1 MMDINNG
8 PCSQKSKKRKMCIEN
23 SQTFCK
29 KDIQKGVI
37 CFLVEGALTVPFNR
51 DKTLIQKFYF
61 CPTACIFNSSSWTNI
76 KRPTCFAVED
86 VDRSYGQTVAKRFG
100 LVLTD

>member
-1 MMDINNG
+1 MIDNNNG

-29 KDIQKGVI
+29 KDVRKGVI
-37 CFLVEGALTVPFNR
+37 CFLVEGALTVPFNH
-51 DKTLIQKFYF
+51 DKALIQKFYF
-61 CPTACIFNSSSWTNI
+61 CPTACIFNSSSSTNI
-76 KRPTCFAVED
+76 KRSTCFAVED